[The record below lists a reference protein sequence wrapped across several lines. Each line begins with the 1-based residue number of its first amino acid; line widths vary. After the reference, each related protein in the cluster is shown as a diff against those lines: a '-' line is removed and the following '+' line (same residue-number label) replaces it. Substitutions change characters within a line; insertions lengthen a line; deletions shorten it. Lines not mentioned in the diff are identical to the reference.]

1 MLAKLIVLQGFCF
14 VFVVCFCCFC
24 FWCAVFALHFYAR
37 EWGNGLQLKVK
48 RRDQPEAYL
57 ASVLDYTQGYDLAL
71 LSVQDEAFFEGLT
84 PAVLGAEAPLRTP
97 VIVAGCAD
105 NSPFS
110 KILRFLLIVVLVHIL
125 SMPWHV
131 DGACCACMRESSD
144 CELHAPSGH
153 GSQRSRLRQL

>member
-1 MLAKLIVLQGFCF
+1 MLAKLIVLQVGFF
-14 VFVVCFCCFC
+14 FFF
-24 FWCAVFALHFYAR
+24 FWFALFVLHFHASK
-37 EWGNGLQLKVK
+37 WGNGLQLKVK

-57 ASVLDYTQGYDLAL
+57 ATVLDYTQGYDLAL
-71 LSVQDEAFFEGLT
+71 LSVQDKAFFEGLT

-110 KILRFLLIVVLVHIL
+110 KLLRFLLIVVLVQVL
-125 SMPWHV
+125 PMPWHV
-131 DGACCACMRESSD
+131 DGACRACMRESSQ
-144 CELHAPSGH
+144 CELYAPSGH